1 MNIRMWGCKGDDE
14 RIEIHRNLGFGSTRR
29 IVSPQSFRLAV
40 GAVVERCNEGRS
52 YIRKMEYDEYLRE
65 AERCVGKTDMPITH
79 TVERTE
85 NGWRFVAVAEGL
97 EVSGNGRVATLD
109 KA

>member
-1 MNIRMWGCKGDDE
+1 MNIRMWGCKDDSE
-14 RIEIHRNLGFGSTRR
+14 RIEIHANIMFSRRR

-40 GAVVERCNEGRS
+40 GAVVERCNEVRS
-52 YIRKMEYDEYLRE
+52 YIRKMEYDDYLRE

>member
-29 IVSPQSFRLAV
+29 IVSPQSFDRAV
-40 GAVVERCNEGRS
+40 RAVLERINEERS
-52 YIRKMEYDEYLRE
+52 YIPKLEYEDYLEE
-65 AERCVGKTDMPITH
+65 AKRGVGKTDMPITH
-79 TVERTE
+79 TVEKTE